1 MDGPDR
7 ALTVTA
13 LLLLHGLWR
22 GPEVSPQP
30 SASSKRWSKDQGLL
44 PAPAPALPLATGV
57 DLQIT
62 LCDRLKAVPIGCS
75 ACSVCS
81 ALRQKGVV
89 L

>member
-1 MDGPDR
+1 MDGPNR
-7 ALTVTA
+7 ALTVTS

-22 GPEVSPQP
+22 SPEVSPQP
-30 SASSKRWSKDQGLL
+30 SASSKQWSKDQGLL
-44 PAPAPALPLATGV
+44 PAPAPALPLAVGV
-57 DLQIT
+57 QFQIT
-62 LCDRLKAVPIGCS
+62 LCDQLETVPMGCS